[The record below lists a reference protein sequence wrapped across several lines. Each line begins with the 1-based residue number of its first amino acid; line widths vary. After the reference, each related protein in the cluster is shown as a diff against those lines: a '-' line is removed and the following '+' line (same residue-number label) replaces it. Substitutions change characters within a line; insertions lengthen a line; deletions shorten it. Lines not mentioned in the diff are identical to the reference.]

1 MINFAT
7 WNGWKSSFIG
17 TYFGDFEIEA
27 CGKCDCC
34 LKKKK
39 DAVTREAFKLAYDA
53 IIKILEN
60 QKMDIDTLTSAKNI
74 KKEILMEVILEMKH
88 ENKIGIDTNGNL
100 SLK

>member
-1 MINFAT
+1 
-7 WNGWKSSFIG
+7 
-17 TYFGDFEIEA
+17 
-27 CGKCDCC
+27 

-60 QKMDIDTLTSAKNI
+60 QKMDIDTLTLATNI